1 MNNQQQVEFMSCTQI
16 KMSAD
21 NLQDLILN
29 IDQADQE
36 SAIIY
41 NTLVKKIK
49 LLANSL
55 NEIAVGE

>member
-1 MNNQQQVEFMSCTQI
+1 MNNQQSVEFMSCTQI